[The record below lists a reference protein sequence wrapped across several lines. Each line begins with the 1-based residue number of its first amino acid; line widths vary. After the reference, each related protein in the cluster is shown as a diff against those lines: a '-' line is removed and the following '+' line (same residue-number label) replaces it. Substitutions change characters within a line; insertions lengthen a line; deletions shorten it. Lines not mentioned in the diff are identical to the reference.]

1 MSVGHYENFP
11 VASRLVPARYRSAI
25 VAIYRFARA
34 TDDIADEG
42 DAEPSARLESL
53 DQYRHALDAIERGET
68 PPLLSDLCTVIHK
81 HALPIELF
89 RDLLSAFAQDVTVQ
103 RYRTFADLLDYCRRS
118 ANPIGRLLLAI
129 YRVQAPGDLKASDAI
144 CTALQLTNFW
154 QDVASD
160 YRRGRVYIPH
170 EDMTRFGVDES
181 HIAEGCADEKWRE
194 LLAFQTARTRAMLHS
209 GRSLTRAL
217 PLRLGFEL
225 KAVIAGGMRVLD
237 RIDAVEGDIFNAP
250 PRLATHDW
258 LAVAY
263 RTLVPRRLAASR

>member
-1 MSVGHYENFP
+1 VSVGHYENFP
-11 VASRLVPARYRSAI
+11 VASRLVPARYRGAI

-42 DAEPSARLESL
+42 DAEPSARLASL
-53 DQYRHALDAIERGET
+53 DQYRRALDAIERGET
-68 PPLLSDLCTVIHK
+68 PPLLFDLAMVIRS

-118 ANPIGRLLLAI
+118 ANPIGRLLLAL
-129 YRVQAPGDLKASDAI
+129 YRVQAPANLQASDAI

-160 YRRGRVYIPH
+160 YRRGRIYVPQ
-170 EDMTRFGVDES
+170 EDLLEYGVDES
-181 HIAEGCADEKWRE
+181 QIAEGRADQKWRE
-194 LLAFQTARTRAMLHS
+194 LLAFETTRTRAMLHA

-217 PLRLGFEL
+217 PLRLSFEL

-237 RIDAVEGDIFNAP
+237 RIDAVKGDIFNAP
-250 PRLATHDW
+250 PRLDTHDW

-263 RTLVPRRLAASR
+263 RTLVPRRAAASR